1 MPKDLLICTDL
12 DRTLMPNGPQAES
25 AGARER
31 FAALVAR
38 PEIRLAYVSGRSLDL
53 VRDAMRHYDL
63 PRPDYVIA
71 DVGTNIHEPVDG
83 SWRLVTDWHE
93 RIGTDWGP
101 YDHAAI
107 KALLADLADIRTQE
121 PAKQER
127 YKLSFYVPLYLNP
140 ANVKEA
146 VGERLKPHGIR
157 ANLIYSVDEPRGIG
171 LLDLLP
177 ASASKFHAI
186 EFLLERLG
194 LPLEDCLFAGDSG
207 NDTEVLVSPIP
218 AVLVANG
225 AEDVRRD
232 AVERAAREGNGERL
246 YCAEGGFDG
255 MNGNYAAGI
264 LEGVAHYHP
273 DIRV

>member
-1 MPKDLLICTDL
+1 MPNDLLICTDL

-25 AGARER
+25 PGARDR
-31 FAALVAR
+31 FAELVAR
-38 PEIRLAYVSGRSLDL
+38 PEVRLAYVSGRSLDL
-53 VRDAMRHYDL
+53 MRDAMRHYDL
-63 PRPDYVIA
+63 PRPDYVIT
-71 DVGTNIHEPVDG
+71 DVGTNIHEPLDG
-83 SWRLVTDWHE
+83 
-93 RIGTDWGP
+93 DWGLVKEWHDHIGADWGDF
-101 YDHAAI
+101 DHAAI
-107 KALLADLADIRTQE
+107 KALLADIPEIRTQE

-127 YKLSFYVPLYLNP
+127 YKLSFYVPLYLDP
-140 ANVKEA
+140 DALKETITH
-146 VGERLKPHGIR
+146 RLETHGVR
-157 ANLIYSVDEPRGIG
+157 ANLIYSVDEPVGIG

-194 LPLEDCLFAGDSG
+194 LPLEACLFAGDSG
-207 NDTEVLVSPIP
+207 NDTEVLISPIP

-232 AVERAAREGNGERL
+232 VVERAGRAGNGDRL
-246 YCAEGGFDG
+246 YCARGGFEG

-273 DIRV
+273 DMTL